1 MELCCARCA
10 YTSTYVVMHV
20 IARPPPPLLP
30 SSLVGYGSVCVC
42 GRRTCSAYSL
52 FSHSSSS
59 SVRLTSSAI
68 QIRLLKL
75 SVPTM
80 HAMQCMPHAKHEALN
95 TTGPVPSHDFNL
107 RVEPLDLDATE
118 ERLVDGESEQ
128 DNITAVEQ
136 ARCRGQGRDRHGSD
150 SNDGSDSELGTQKG
164 GDKDDEVEPQIDENE
179 PKEDPLA

>member
-1 MELCCARCA
+1 
-10 YTSTYVVMHV
+10 
-20 IARPPPPLLP
+20 
-30 SSLVGYGSVCVC
+30 
-42 GRRTCSAYSL
+42 
-52 FSHSSSS
+52 
-59 SVRLTSSAI
+59 
-68 QIRLLKL
+68 
-75 SVPTM
+75 M

-136 ARCRGQGRDRHGSD
+136 ARCRGQGQDRHGSD
-150 SNDGSDSELGTQKG
+150 GNDGSDSELGTPKG

-179 PKEDPLA
+179 PKEDPLAQALDLDHEATLRAQALASLSKRQHGTASTA